1 MKQFNFLVISLLF
14 FSFLFFF
21 SFSASAQD
29 TTNVTVDGIATVKVL
44 DTVKIWKKGGSFSA
58 TFANV
63 GLSNWA
69 GGGQSSLAFGAI
81 LNLNATR
88 KTEKSTWENI
98 LTVQYGMARVGKSD
112 FNLFKK
118 TDDNFQFDSK
128 YSYNF
133 NTHWSNSS
141 SMSFRTQMAA
151 GYFFE
156 RDSLGEEKQG
166 QLISK
171 FLSPGYL
178 LFATGIRYQTK
189 IFNMRYSPLAAK
201 FTFVMNDSL
210 AAIGAFGVE
219 KDKNMRS
226 EFGSN
231 FDASISYDIMENVKL
246 GSTLN
251 LFANYEYLTQ
261 IDINWE
267 NLIIFKVNKYFT
279 TSFSTQL
286 IYDHDILIPQEEDGE
301 AKRAIQFKHVLN
313 INVGYTF

>member
-1 MKQFNFLVISLLF
+1 MKQFNFLILT
-14 FSFLFFF
+14 FLVLF

-29 TTNVTVDGIATVKVL
+29 TTNVTVDGIATVKIP
-44 DTVKIWKKGGSFSA
+44 DTVQIWKKGGSFSA

-63 GLSNWA
+63 GLSNWS
-69 GGGQSSLAFGAI
+69 GGGQSSISLGAI

-98 LTVQYGMARVGKSD
+98 LLVQYGMARVGESD

-133 NTHWSNSS
+133 DKRWSSSS
-141 SMSFRTQMAA
+141 SMSFRTQMAP

-166 QLISK
+166 QLISN
-171 FLSPGYL
+171 LLAPGYM
-178 LFATGIRYQTK
+178 LFATGIRYETK

-219 KDKNMRS
+219 EGQNIRS

-231 FDASISYDIMENVKL
+231 FDARINYDIMENIKL
-246 GSTLN
+246 SSTLN
-251 LFANYEYLTQ
+251 LFANYENLTQ
-261 IDINWE
+261 IDVNWE
-267 NLIIFKVNKYFT
+267 NLIVFKVNKYFT

-286 IYDHDILIPQEEDGE
+286 IYDHDILIPQDETGE
-301 AKRAIQFKHVLN
+301 AAKRAIQFKHVLN

>member
-1 MKQFNFLVISLLF
+1 MKQFNFLITAF
-14 FSFLFFF
+14 FCFLFFI

-29 TTNVTVDGIATVKVL
+29 TTNVTVDGIATVPIEVIP
-44 DTVKIWKKGGSFSA
+44 IWTKGGSFSG
-58 TFANV
+58 TFSNV

-69 GGGQSSLAFGAI
+69 GGGQSLIALGAI
-81 LNLNATR
+81 LNLKATR

-98 LTVQYGMARVGKSD
+98 LLVQYGMARIGKSD

-128 YSYNF
+128 YSYNLGK
-133 NTHWSNSS
+133 NWSSGT
-141 SMSFRTQMAA
+141 SMNFRTQMAP

-156 RDSLGEEKQG
+156 RDSLGEEQQG
-166 QLISK
+166 QFISN

-178 LFATGIRYQTK
+178 LFATGIRYETK

-210 AAIGAFGVE
+210 ANIGAFGVE
-219 KDKNMRS
+219 KGENIRS

-231 FDASISYDIMENVKL
+231 LDANLAYDVMENVKL
-246 GSTLN
+246 SSTLN
-251 LFANYEYLTQ
+251 LFANYENITQ
-261 IDINWE
+261 IDVNWE
-267 NLIIFKVNKYFT
+267 NLIVFKINKYFT

-286 IYDHDILIPQEEDGE
+286 IYDHDILIPQDEEGE
-301 AKRAIQFKHVLN
+301 AAKRAIQFKHVLN

>member
-1 MKQFNFLVISLLF
+1 MKQFNFLIISLLF
-14 FSFLFFF
+14 LF

-29 TTNVTVDGIATVKVL
+29 TTNVTIDGIATVKIP
-44 DTVKIWKKGGSFSA
+44 DVKIWKKSGSFSG

-69 GGGQSSLAFGAI
+69 GGGQSSIALGAI
-81 LNLNATR
+81 INLNATR

-98 LTVQYGMARVGKSD
+98 LTVQYGMARVGKSG

-128 YSYNF
+128 YSYNLGK
-133 NTHWSNSS
+133 NWSSGT
-141 SMSFRTQMAA
+141 SMNFRTQMVK
-151 GYFFE
+151 GFFFE
-156 RDSLGEEKQG
+156 RDSLGKENQG
-166 QLISK
+166 QLLSN

-178 LFATGIRYQTK
+178 LFATGIRYETK
-189 IFNMRYSPLAAK
+189 IFNMRYSPVAAK

-210 AAIGAFGVE
+210 AAIGAFGV
-219 KDKNMRS
+219 DKGKNIRS

-231 FDASISYDIMENVKL
+231 FDANLNYDVMENVKL
-246 GSTLN
+246 SSTLN
-251 LFANYEYLTQ
+251 LFANYEHLTQ
-261 IDINWE
+261 IDVNWE

-286 IYDHDILIPQEEDGE
+286 IYDHDILIPQEEDKP

>member
-1 MKQFNFLVISLLF
+1 MKNYILLF
-14 FSFLFFF
+14 LSSILYFLIFI
-21 SFSASAQD
+21 SVSAQD
-29 TTNVTVDGIATVKVL
+29 TTAVTIDGIATVKIP
-44 DTVKIWKKGGSFSA
+44 DTVRIWRKGGSFSA

-69 GGGQSSLAFGAI
+69 GGGQSSIALGSI
-81 LNLNATR
+81 LNLNAKR
-88 KTEKSTWENI
+88 KTSNSTWENI

-128 YSYNF
+128 YSYNLGR
-133 NTHWSNSS
+133 NWSSGT
-141 SMSFRTQMAA
+141 SMSFRTQMAP

-156 RDSLGEEKQG
+156 RDSLGEEQQG
-166 QLISK
+166 QLISN
-171 FLSPGYL
+171 FLSPAYL
-178 LFATGIRYQTK
+178 LFASGIRYETK
-189 IFNMRYSPLAAK
+189 IFMMRYSPLAAK

-219 KDKNMRS
+219 KGQNIRS

-231 FDASISYDIMENVKL
+231 FDARINYDIMENIKL
-246 GSTLN
+246 SSTLN
-251 LFANYEYLTQ
+251 LFANYQNVTL
-261 IDINWE
+261 IDVNWE
-267 NLIIFKVNKYFT
+267 NLIVFKVNKYFT

-286 IYDHDILIPQEEDGE
+286 IYDNDILIPQVEEGE
-301 AKRAIQFKHVLN
+301 DAKRAIQFKHVLN

>member
-1 MKQFNFLVISLLF
+1 MKQFNFLILA
-14 FSFLFFF
+14 FLFLF
-21 SFSASAQD
+21 SFSVSAQD
-29 TTNVTVDGIATVKVL
+29 TTNVTVDGIATVKIP

-69 GGGQSSLAFGAI
+69 GGGQSSIALGAI
-81 LNLNATR
+81 LNLTATR

-98 LTVQYGMARVGKSD
+98 LLVQYGMARVGKSD

-128 YSYNF
+128 YSYNLGK
-133 NTHWSNSS
+133 NWSSSS
-141 SMSFRTQMAA
+141 SMNFRTQMAK
-151 GYFFE
+151 GYFFT
-156 RDSLGEEKQG
+156 RDSLGKENQG
-166 QLISK
+166 QLISNL
-171 FLSPGYL
+171 LSPGYL

-210 AAIGAFGVE
+210 ANIGAFGVE
-219 KDKNMRS
+219 EGQNIRS

-231 FDASISYDIMENVKL
+231 FDASINYDLMENMKL
-246 GSTLN
+246 SSTLN
-251 LFANYEYLTQ
+251 LFANYENLTQ
-261 IDINWE
+261 IDVNWE
-267 NLIIFKVNKYFT
+267 NLIVFKVNKYFT

-286 IYDHDILIPQEEDGE
+286 IYDHDILISQEGSNE
-301 AKRAIQFKHVLN
+301 APKRAIQFKHVLN